1 VAGTGPHRR
10 VTDHWHVEYQTHEA
24 QIRYEQR
31 IEKQLEEIRDELQVL
46 ANRMLLMMG
55 GLGLVAFLLPIIA
68 PFLRD
73 LLGVEVPP
81 SQTP

>member
-1 VAGTGPHRR
+1 
-10 VTDHWHVEYQTHEA
+10 VTDHWHIEYQTHDA
-24 QIRYEQR
+24 QNRYEER
-31 IEKQLEEIRDELQVL
+31 IQKVLDEIRREQAEIRDELQTI
-46 ANRMLLMMG
+46 ASRMLLMMG

>member
-1 VAGTGPHRR
+1 MAEQRRR
-10 VTDHWHVEYQTHEA
+10 VNDHWHVEFQTHEA
-24 QIRYEQR
+24 QLRYEAR
-31 IEKQLEEIRDELQVL
+31 MEKQLDEIRKELDVI

-55 GLGLVAFLLPIIA
+55 GLGIVAFMLPIIA

>member
-1 VAGTGPHRR
+1 MAEQRRR
-10 VTDHWHVEYQTHEA
+10 VSDHWHVEYQTHDA
-24 QIRYEQR
+24 QLRYELR
-31 IEKQLEEIRDELQVL
+31 IEKQLEEIRRELDVI

-55 GLGLVAFLLPIIA
+55 GLGIVAFMLPIVA

>member
-1 VAGTGPHRR
+1 
-10 VTDHWHVEYQTHEA
+10 
-24 QIRYEQR
+24 
-31 IEKQLEEIRDELQVL
+31 
-46 ANRMLLMMG
+46 MLLMMG
-55 GLGLVAFLLPIIA
+55 GLGIVAFMLPIVA